1 MRTLLTLFVGILL
14 LVCVANSQPAKQKP
28 TIRESNLIHVQP
40 DKPISTIT
48 YCETIRDKELNQVNS
63 FIDRNTS
70 NGYIVKTSSISL
82 ANNGWV
88 SVLIVMEKY
97 DIHKWE

>member
-1 MRTLLTLFVGILL
+1 MKILLTFFVGILL
-14 LVCVANSQPAKQKP
+14 LVCVANSQPTKP
-28 TIRESNLIHVQP
+28 KPIRESNLIHVQP

-48 YCETIRDKELNQVNS
+48 YCKTIRDEELKQVNN
-63 FIDRNTS
+63 FIDINS
-70 NGYIVKTSSISL
+70 LNGYIVKTSSISL